1 MSNRNRTAAEP
12 APHSWDLEHWPQSVY
27 PHTTGRARYLVRS
40 HRDALIAAG
49 VLSRVGRDLIVMGA
63 KYTRWLEEGA
73 SNVPGYE
80 IAANKDRH
88 PEGRAA

>member
-1 MSNRNRTAAEP
+1 MANRTTAET

-49 VLSRVGRDLIVMGA
+49 ALSRVGREIIVLGA
-63 KYTRWLEEGA
+63 RYTRWLEQQSA
-73 SNVPGYE
+73 NVPGYE
-80 IAANKDRH
+80 IAANRAAH
-88 PEGRAA
+88 PEQSAA